1 MTIPERLIIDTDP
14 GVDDALAIFLAL
26 ASPELD
32 LVALTSSYG
41 NVTAPLAADN
51 ARRLLDAA
59 GRHDVVV
66 TRGAAGPLAGDPI
79 GPVGFIH
86 GPEGLGDA
94 VLNPPSVPHDARSS
108 AQFLVDAVAAEP
120 GDVTI
125 VAVGPMTNLALAIE
139 IDPDLAS
146 KVHRVVLMGGN
157 AYCRG
162 NASAAAEANV
172 LNDPEAADIVFAQ
185 DWDLTMVGLDVT
197 DQTNLSRRQLASIA
211 GVDHPTNQL
220 LGAAMPFY
228 QRFYE
233 EALPGYEGLC
243 PHDAVAIV
251 WLFRPE
257 LFTTVDRPVAV
268 GIEGIGRGKTW
279 PAEAFQIR
287 PGSPWE
293 HRRSVRLC
301 TGGDVEA
308 ISDVIT
314 ERLLSPNPIGD

>member
-1 MTIPERLIIDTDP
+1 M
-14 GVDDALAIFLAL
+14 
-26 ASPELD
+26 
-32 LVALTSSYG
+32 
-41 NVTAPLAADN
+41 
-51 ARRLLDAA
+51 
-59 GRHDVVV
+59 
-66 TRGAAGPLAGDPI
+66 
-79 GPVGFIH
+79 
-86 GPEGLGDA
+86 
-94 VLNPPSVPHDARSS
+94 
-108 AQFLVDAVAAEP
+108 
-120 GDVTI
+120 
-125 VAVGPMTNLALAIE
+125 
-139 IDPDLAS
+139 
-146 KVHRVVLMGGN
+146 
-157 AYCRG
+157 
-162 NASAAAEANV
+162 
-172 LNDPEAADIVFAQ
+172 FAQ